1 MSLFGTIA
9 RGVAPTRT
17 RSGVPSYAGLIP
29 PLGATPSSAGV
40 LVSQATAMAVS
51 TVYACVQFL
60 SVDTS
65 RCRPSLVRLMDD
77 GSEETVTDHPV
88 AALLNRPNRQ
98 QSWREFC
105 QQLQMSLKLRGNG
118 YAAIRR
124 DHKGNPI
131 ELIPI
136 NPDAVLVLEASDGE
150 IFYNVNRLGLWQIAM
165 LRDFPVQIPQEDM
178 FHVRGL
184 TFNALV
190 GASVIT
196 LARDSIG
203 LSIAQEQQAARWI
216 ANGARPSGIIEYPR
230 VMSDAVASRLKQ
242 SWNDFQSGIQNV
254 GKTAVLEDGAKY
266 TQMALTSVDL
276 EFLASRQ
283 FQITDIARWF
293 NVPAF
298 KLGITD
304 KTAMKDMPS
313 AEQEYVNTAIA
324 PDLDLWE
331 QRLGFTFDLH
341 AEGLRVDFDSAPLL
355 RADILTRY
363 NAARLGIL
371 SGFLTPNE
379 VRANERLPMVPG
391 RANDLM
397 VPANTAALGS
407 DVTGTA
413 PDGAGRP
420 SGGNPAAPG
429 VPTNGDQ
436 VGTMPGESPV
446 GEL

>member
-9 RGVAPTRT
+9 RGAAPSRT
-17 RSGVPSYAGLIP
+17 RSGSPSYAGLIP
-29 PLGATPSSAGV
+29 PLGSTPSSAGV
-40 LVSQATAMAVS
+40 LISQATAMSVS

-60 SVDTS
+60 ATDVS
-65 RCRPSLVRLMDD
+65 RCKPRLVMPQAD
-77 GSEETVTDHPV
+77 GSVEPVTDHPL
-88 AALLNRPNRQ
+88 ADLLIRPNRQ

-105 QQLQMSLKLRGNG
+105 QQLQVSLKLRGNG

-124 DHKGNPI
+124 DNKGNPI

-136 NPDAVLVLEASDGE
+136 NPDAVLVLEASDGTV
-150 IFYNVNRLGLWQIAM
+150 FYNVNRLGLWQIAM
-165 LRDFPVQIPQEDM
+165 LRDFPTAIPQEDIL
-178 FHVRGL
+178 HIRGI

-203 LSIAQEQQAARWI
+203 LSMAQEQQASRWI
-216 ANGARPSGIIEYPR
+216 ANGARASGIIKYPKQ
-230 VMSDAVASRLKQ
+230 MTDAVASRLKQ
-242 SWNDFQSGIQNV
+242 SWNDFYSGIQNV
-254 GKTAVLEDGAKY
+254 GKTAILEDGAEY
-266 TQMALTSVDL
+266 QALALTSVDL

-293 NVPAF
+293 NIPAF
-298 KLGITD
+298 KLGIVD

-331 QRLGFTFDLH
+331 QRLGFTFDLP
-341 AEGLRVDFDSAPLL
+341 GQNLRVEFDEAPLL

-379 VRANERLPMVPG
+379 VRQNERLPMVPG
-391 RANDLM
+391 RANELM

-420 SGGNPAAPG
+420 SGGNPAEPG

-436 VGTMPGESPV
+436 VGTMPGEDPL